1 MTRTTANGRPAS
13 ILQGRADQGRTGPV
27 APSPLLAQTALVS
40 TALQQQPVAVPEQR
54 TKPAE
59 AVTLQRPPM
68 PPQQTM
74 KPLTPP
80 MINMGLGLKLN
91 P

>member
-1 MTRTTANGRPAS
+1 MSRDRDFPGKGMTRR
-13 ILQGRADQGRTGPV
+13 QH
-27 APSPLLAQTALVS
+27 
-40 TALQQQPVAVPEQR
+40 QQPGAVPEQR

-68 PPQQTM
+68 PPQQTI